1 MIQISQLTT
10 EQLPKALMLA
20 MRHKT
25 TPTIDWELCGN
36 ILEHE
41 KIRLVFFGTHWVAM
55 EINPFSNHTKA
66 TQKSVSALD
75 AVIKCYIQIKL
86 GDAINLNL
94 NE

>member
-10 EQLPKALMLA
+10 EQLPHALMLA

-41 KIRLVFFGTHWVAM
+41 KISLVFFGTHWVAM
-55 EINPFSNHTKA
+55 EINPFGNHTKA

-86 GDAINLNL
+86 GDFIDLKINK
-94 NE
+94 